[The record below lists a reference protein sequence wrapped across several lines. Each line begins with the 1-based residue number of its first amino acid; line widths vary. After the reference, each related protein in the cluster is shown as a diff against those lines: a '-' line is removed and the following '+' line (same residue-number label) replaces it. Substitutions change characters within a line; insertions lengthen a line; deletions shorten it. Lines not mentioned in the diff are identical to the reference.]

1 MTTLENYIVR
11 FDRADRSSFSYW
23 FAHWCAFNMTAL
35 NYKQWKFKYLFHD
48 IEKPWL
54 KLFLN
59 YKKVQRIHNK
69 HNKHHLLYY
78 FIHEDADWEAM
89 IVDWECGRLTKQQC
103 PRNAVDEYY
112 RIFDEFER
120 YINNDELFDNKSI
133 IYFEEHKD
141 KFNKEHLRSLISCAY
156 VNLKVTFETK
166 FGIKVEKYNEKYLL
180 E

>member
-35 NYKQWKFKYLFHD
+35 NYKRWKFKYLFHD

-54 KLFLN
+54 KLFLD

-141 KFNKEHLRSLISCAY
+141 KFNKEHLRLLIRCAY
-156 VNLKVTFETK
+156 VNLKVTFESK

>member
-1 MTTLENYIVR
+1 MILEDYIVR
-11 FDRADRSSFSYW
+11 FDRKDRSSFSYW
-23 FAHWCAFNMTAL
+23 FAHWCAFQLTAL
-35 NYKQWKFKYLFHD
+35 NYKRWKPKYLFHD

-54 KLFLN
+54 KLFLS

-78 FIHEDADWEAM
+78 FIHEKADWEAM
-89 IVDWECGRLTKQQC
+89 IIDWECGRLTKQQC

-120 YINNDELFDNKSI
+120 YINNDEVFDNKSI

-141 KFNKEHLRSLISCAY
+141 KFDKEKLRSLIACAY
-156 VNLKVTFETK
+156 INMKVTFETK
-166 FGIKVEKYNEKYLL
+166 FGIKVIKYNEKYLL
-180 E
+180 K